1 MSCSINLQI
10 LGVDVDGA
18 TFMYFTDVMGSRYF
32 TTNFT
37 IKLNNVQI
45 MPQCIYFLTAFN
57 IWKALR

>member
-1 MSCSINLQI
+1 MPCSINLQI

-45 MPQCIYFLTAFN
+45 MSHWDFILTF
-57 IWKALR
+57 

>member
-45 MPQCIYFLTAFN
+45 MPHFDFLTAFN